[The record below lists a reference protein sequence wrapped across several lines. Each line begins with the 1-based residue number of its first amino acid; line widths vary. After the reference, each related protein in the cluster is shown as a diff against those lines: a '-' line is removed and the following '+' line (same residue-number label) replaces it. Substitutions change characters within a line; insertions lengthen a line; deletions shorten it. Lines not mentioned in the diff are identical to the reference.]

1 MKPGP
6 AGWLFVLLSEEAV
19 SHRAEKVVQA
29 PEREWR
35 GGSARARARAY
46 LRRMLRETGLLFG
59 TPALSGK
66 PEVKTA
72 GQELSSAVVRTF
84 ARLALDISVLVEGR
98 PGPRREQL
106 LLLFSVLAGEL
117 EEAKRIEA
125 WIQGGPFPEG
135 AWALVEDALERRSIS
150 FSGDPV
156 YALMLHNS
164 AVYADAQVFGRQTIA
179 YFGGGRLSPPSAQ
192 RRLRWAGRQKALL
205 VQVLL
210 ALASA
215 ERRLNFSARRA
226 ILRRIENLQLPAALA
241 ARVRGEIK
249 KSFEGR
255 VPLEDLLRQV
265 RGGDVR
271 RFILEQTILASLV
284 NGRRSAREL
293 AFIQELSTALGVSPQ
308 RLGRIEIEVA
318 EFYARNRG
326 VVDVFAVSEG
336 AGQLGEQVVESIQR
350 TLEKN
355 FYALLREIRQTG
367 ELSVLLTRAARG
379 QKLTA
384 EEKQKVRAQLIDIAK
399 AIPALAIFAAPGGV
413 LLLIA
418 LAKVLP
424 FNILPSAFQ
433 DEESAE
439 AERKAR
445 L

>member
-1 MKPGP
+1 
-6 AGWLFVLLSEEAV
+6 
-19 SHRAEKVVQA
+19 
-29 PEREWR
+29 
-35 GGSARARARAY
+35 
-46 LRRMLRETGLLFG
+46 MLRETGLLFG

-66 PEVKTA
+66 TEVTTA
-72 GQELSSAVVRTF
+72 EEQVSTAVMRTF
-84 ARLALDISVLVEGR
+84 ARLALDIAALVEGG

-106 LLLFSVLAGEL
+106 LLLFSALAGEL

-125 WIQGGPFPEG
+125 WIQGGPFPDG
-135 AWALVEDALERRSIS
+135 AWALVEDALERRWIS

-156 YALMLHNS
+156 YGLVLHNG
-164 AVYADAQVFGRQTIA
+164 AVYADAQVFGRLAIA
-179 YFGGGRLSPPSAQ
+179 YFGGSGLSVPSAE

-205 VQVLL
+205 VQVLV
-210 ALASA
+210 ALACA
-215 ERRLNFSARRA
+215 ERRPNFSARRA
-226 ILRRIENLQLPAALA
+226 ILRQLENLQLPAALA
-241 ARVRGEIK
+241 AHVRGEIK

-271 RFILEQTILASLV
+271 RFILEQILLASLV
-284 NGRRSAREL
+284 NGRRSAHEL
-293 AFIQELSTALGVSPQ
+293 AFIQELSTALGISPQ
-308 RLGRIEIEVA
+308 ELSRIEMEVA
-318 EFYARNRG
+318 EFYARNRS
-326 VVDVFAVSEG
+326 VVDVFTLSEG
-336 AGQLGEQVVESIQR
+336 AGALGEQVVESIQR

-379 QKLTA
+379 QKLSA
-384 EEKQKVRAQLIDIAK
+384 EEKQKVRTQLIDIAK

-424 FNILPSAFQ
+424 FSILPSAFQ

-439 AERKAR
+439 AERKSGSKRAGA
-445 L
+445 